1 MTLPSPPPSADAD
14 TAVST
19 LMRVL
24 GVVMLVVPIVGTL
37 INVALLTG
45 LLHEWAQV
53 CRESRVPEAG
63 MLLSV
68 VVLFG
73 SHFHYRRTRMSLD
86 IASRIAANLWLFS
99 SVWALWTLVLK
110 PN

>member
-1 MTLPSPPPSADAD
+1 MTAPPPHSP
-14 TAVST
+14 TPGTQVSP
-19 LMRVL
+19 LMRGL
-24 GVVMLVVPIVGTL
+24 GIVMLVVPVAGTVV
-37 INVALLTG
+37 NVALLAG
-45 LLHEWAQV
+45 LMPEWAQAYRASHV
-53 CRESRVPEAG
+53 LAAG

-73 SHFHYRRTRMSLD
+73 SHFHYRRTRMRID

-99 SVWALWTLVLK
+99 SVWLFWTLVK

>member
-1 MTLPSPPPSADAD
+1 VIAPSPSPSAAAD
-14 TAVST
+14 TGVSP

-37 INVALLTG
+37 VNVALLAG
-45 LLHEWAQV
+45 LSDAWAQAY
-53 CRESRVPEAG
+53 RESHVLAAG

-73 SHFHYRRTRMSLD
+73 SHFHYRRTRMRID
-86 IASRIAANLWLFS
+86 IVSRIAANLWLFS
-99 SVWALWTLVLK
+99 SVWLFWLLIR
-110 PN
+110 PD

>member
-1 MTLPSPPPSADAD
+1 VTAPPPHSP
-14 TAVST
+14 TPGTQVSP

-24 GVVMLVVPIVGTL
+24 GIVMLVVPVAGTVV
-37 INVALLTG
+37 NVALLAG
-45 LLHEWAQV
+45 LAPEWAQAY
-53 CRESRVPEAG
+53 RESHVLAAG

-68 VVLFG
+68 AVLFG
-73 SHFHYRRTRMSLD
+73 SHFHYRRTRMRID

-99 SVWALWTLVLK
+99 SVWLFWSLIR